1 MPGNLGSN
9 FYPKLVE
16 ISSELGMKPEDL
28 LAVMVSESGI
38 DPSKSEAEYNGG
50 GLLGFMPRTLKN
62 LKFNGTPEDF
72 RKLSGE
78 QQLDYVKKL
87 VQGFT
92 NINGKPFTSAA
103 EYYIG
108 NFVPVALKLPG
119 VKAKKMSYAFLEER
133 PNTIRDPKT
142 GILLSKKYHDVGVE
156 LPAQDESLFYKKNPL
171 FHGST
176 PGAITYG
183 DMVAQV
189 NKNKQSATY
198 KKAIIDMFKS
208 TGYRPQN
215 VKNHSIVGGSIMGD
229 FMKKLKHLLHQFSL
243 ASRDENDFLIVL
255 GSSSDTAA
263 AAQYAEILSTA
274 ITEYLKTQPTIHGD
288 SNNIEMVCKAPGS
301 KKEGYE
307 QLRQLSG
314 AISSAFA
321 SSSRNIQTFALVIPD
336 AQSEFPP
343 LHPRQMDLYDRKFK
357 MAVSR

>member
-38 DPSKSEAEYNGG
+38 DPSAHEHQFNGG
-50 GLLGFMPRTLKN
+50 GIIGFMPQTLKN
-62 LKFNGTPEDF
+62 LNFKGTPEDF

-78 QQLDYVKKL
+78 EQLDYVKKL
-87 VQGFT
+87 ISSNQ
-92 NINGKPFTSAA
+92 NNQQLTSPAQ
-103 EYYIG
+103 YYIN
-108 NFVPVALKLPG
+108 NFVPAALKLPG
-119 VKAKKMSYAFLEER
+119 IKTKQMSYAFLEEH
-133 PNTIRDPKT
+133 PDTIRDPKT
-142 GILLSKKYHDVGVE
+142 GILLSKKYHDVGIS
-156 LPAQDESLFYKKNPL
+156 LPAKDEAIFYKKNPL

-189 NKNKQSATY
+189 NKNKQSSTY
-198 KKAIIDMFKS
+198 KKAISDMFKT
-208 TGYRPQN
+208 TGYRPQS
-215 VKNHSIVGGSIMGD
+215 VKNHSAVGGSIMGD

-263 AAQYAEILSTA
+263 TVQYAEILSTA
-274 ITEYLKTQPTIHGD
+274 IAEYLKTQPTIHGD
-288 SNNIEMVCKAPGS
+288 SNNIEMVCQASGS

-307 QLRQLSG
+307 QLRQLSA

-321 SSSRNIQTFALVIPD
+321 SSSKNIQTFALVIPD